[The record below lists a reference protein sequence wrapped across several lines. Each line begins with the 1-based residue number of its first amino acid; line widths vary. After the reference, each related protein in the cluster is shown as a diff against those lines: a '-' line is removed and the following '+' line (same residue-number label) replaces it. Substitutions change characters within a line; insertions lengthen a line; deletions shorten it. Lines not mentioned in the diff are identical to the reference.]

1 MLDAL
6 DKEDLFSYKTGSI
19 CVSVMKDA
27 NKLPAYLLL
36 TGLSLFLLKFG
47 ILSVVTSVQFLI
59 DDVENNAI
67 MSVSEHGFRFAC
79 VLQCSS
85 HTAQVLAV
93 LRGEE

>member
-6 DKEDLFSYKTGSI
+6 DKEDLFSYKTASI

-47 ILSVVTSVQFLI
+47 ILSDLSVQFLI